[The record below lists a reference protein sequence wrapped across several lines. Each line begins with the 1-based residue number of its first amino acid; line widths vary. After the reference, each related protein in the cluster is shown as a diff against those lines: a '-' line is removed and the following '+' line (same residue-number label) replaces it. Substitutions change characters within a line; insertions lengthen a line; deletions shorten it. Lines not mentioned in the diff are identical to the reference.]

1 MDEKVYLNIP
11 YNEKDKIKALG
22 AKWDPERKKWY
33 YTESTE
39 NQKKFAKWTVFTY
52 LTRIAELSE
61 LGDEEK
67 ILPKNYGK
75 IKVIDENTVLA
86 DYLNP
91 PAEIEKRERD
101 EMILFP
107 FGCNKSQFQAV
118 KNALENKCSVIEGPP
133 GTGKTQTILNIIA
146 NLLVAGKTI
155 QVASN
160 NNAAIENVLL
170 KLDKYEMGFIVAFL
184 GNSENKKR
192 FIEEQNETYPAE
204 ISLWEDKE
212 AGKAKFAKKIKSI
225 SNELDSIFEA
235 QETLAKAKQE
245 FSALEAEKK
254 HFKEYVNSLE
264 MEKIGN
270 VRHRKIDSKRYL
282 RQLVEYRELLEQEK
296 RVGLFHK
303 LKGMFQYGITDDFFY
318 KQELFWQI
326 IAVEALYY
334 ETRSKELEESIQQ
347 LEKRL
352 KAVSA
357 ETEMEKLRN
366 MSMKYLKHILYL
378 RYGNKN
384 KRRIFVQDDLKKN
397 PQSVLE
403 EYSVTL
409 STTFSARTSLN
420 REVIY
425 DYLIMDEASQIDVAT
440 GALALS
446 GARNAVIVGDLK
458 QLPNVVPPK
467 EKKKAEEIFNE
478 FCIPESYNF
487 AKKSLLQSI
496 CELIPNVPHT
506 LLQEHYRCHPKII
519 DFCNQRF
526 YENKLVIMTEDKGE
540 EDTLWLHNT
549 AKGEHARKQVN
560 QRQIDTIKTE
570 ILPELKAK
578 NIDFK
583 NVGIIAP
590 YRKQVNALVEQ
601 ISEEDKTEEQIELE
615 KQLKELQEA
624 FVGTEIEVDTVH
636 KFQGREKDTIILT
649 TVDDKYS
656 AFSDDPNLLNVAI
669 SRAQKRFILVTSGN
683 EPTKGS
689 NMGELISYAIYHKAK
704 RTKSKVCSIFD
715 YLYEQYTSVRQEFL
729 KGCKSGSRYDSE
741 RLMYELVD
749 RILKEEYP
757 DLTVKGPVFL
767 RDIIN
772 RVEDSTENRAW
783 MSDREREYIA
793 QGAHVDLLIYSSIGR
808 MPVLAIEVD
817 GAAYHKEGSIQA
829 ERDKMKDR
837 ILKHYGLKPLRFPT
851 TGSGEK
857 ETLQKE
863 LAKKRAK
870 FGDEMKKRLGDE
882 WR

>member
-1 MDEKVYLNIP
+1 MDKKVYLNIP

-22 AKWDPERKKWY
+22 ANWDPERKKWY

-67 ILPKNYGK
+67 ILPKTYEK
-75 IKVIDENTVLA
+75 IKVIDENTVLE

-91 PAEIEKRERD
+91 PEEIEKRERD
-101 EMILFP
+101 DMILFP

-133 GTGKTQTILNIIA
+133 GTGKTQTILNILA
-146 NLLVAGKTI
+146 NLLVTEKTI
-155 QVASN
+155 QVVSN
-160 NNAAIENVLL
+160 NNAAIQNVMD
-170 KLDKYEMGFIVAFL
+170 KLGKYEMGFIVAFL

-192 FIEEQNETYPAE
+192 FIEKQNDTYPAV

-212 AGKAKFAKKIKSI
+212 AGKEAFAKELKSI
-225 SNELDSIFEA
+225 SNELHSIFEA

-245 FSALEAEKK
+245 FSALEAEQK
-254 HFKEYVNSLE
+254 HFEEYVKSLE
-264 MEKIGN
+264 MGKTGN
-270 VRHRKIDSKRYL
+270 IRHRRIDSRRYL
-282 RQLVEYRELLEQEK
+282 KQLVEYRELLEQEK

-303 LKGMFQYGITDDFFY
+303 LKGMFLYGIKDDFFY
-318 KQELFWQI
+318 KQDLFWQI

-334 ETRSKELEESIQQ
+334 QTRSRELEESIQH
-347 LEKRL
+347 LDKRL
-352 KAVSA
+352 KAISA
-357 ETEMEKLRN
+357 EELMKKLCD
-366 MSMKYLKHILYL
+366 MSMRYLKHTLYQK
-378 RYGNKN
+378 YGNKN
-384 KRRIFVQDDLKKN
+384 KRRIFVDTDLWNN
-397 PQSVLE
+397 PQTVLE
-403 EYSVTL
+403 EYPVTL

-478 FCIPESYNF
+478 FCISEGYNF

-496 CELIPNVPHT
+496 CELIPNVPRT

-549 AKGEHARKQVN
+549 VEGNYERGQVN
-560 QRQIDTIKTE
+560 QRQIDTIKKE

-578 NIDFK
+578 NIEVKDI
-583 NVGIIAP
+583 GIIAP

-669 SRAQKRFILVTSGN
+669 SRAQKRFILVVSGN
-683 EPTKGS
+683 EPVKGS

-704 RTKSKVCSIFD
+704 CTKSKVCSIFD

-772 RVEDSTENRAW
+772 RVEDSTETRAW

-808 MPVLAIEVD
+808 MPVLTIEVD

-837 ILKHYGLKPLRFPT
+837 ILEHYGLKPLRFPT

-863 LAKKRAK
+863 LEKKRVE
-870 FGDEMKKRLGDE
+870 FGNGMKKRLGEE